1 MLIYLQGSVIWTSKW
16 NGVDVDVPK
25 QSIAEQTVD
34 FFGLF
39 ENSAKRSILLLV
51 LQVMLV
57 LFNVYAYSDIKNR

>member
-1 MLIYLQGSVIWTSKW
+1 M
-16 NGVDVDVPK
+16 DVDVPK

-51 LQVMLV
+51 LQVKLV
-57 LFNVYAYSDIKNR
+57 LLNFYAYSDIKNR